1 MSCWRSII
9 YLEGFK
15 KEGTLMFW
23 IVIII
28 IVALVAASLESIPGK
43 IVAGAAVVAI
53 GLLLLSWITGLS
65 FLITLAKVCAA
76 IIVITIVGTILL
88 ALIG

>member
-1 MSCWRSII
+1 M
-9 YLEGFK
+9 G
-15 KEGTLMFW
+15 W
-23 IVIII
+23 IVVII
-28 IVALVAASLESIPGK
+28 IVALIAASLESIPGK

>member
-1 MSCWRSII
+1 M
-9 YLEGFK
+9 G
-15 KEGTLMFW
+15 W
-23 IVIII
+23 IVVIV
-28 IVALVAASLESIPGK
+28 IVALVAVSLESIPGK
-43 IVAGAAVVAI
+43 IVAGAAVIAI
-53 GLLLLSWITGLS
+53 GLLLLSWITGFG